1 MQQNNF
7 RFKDENC
14 PSHGFLLLESSR
26 TSNPFSILTFSSS
39 HYKKTSCEN
48 VCVCVSACVYVCWCV
63 SMGECVCVFVER
75 EIESWEMCAM
85 QQNQIFR
92 SSAMSKN
99 RVPQCFAA
107 TDFYLK
113 GKYLF
118 PTQRNDFEERLN
130 AAGDDSCDWTAPF
143 TNINGIVDW
152 KAVSW

>member
-1 MQQNNF
+1 
-7 RFKDENC
+7 
-14 PSHGFLLLESSR
+14 
-26 TSNPFSILTFSSS
+26 
-39 HYKKTSCEN
+39 
-48 VCVCVSACVYVCWCV
+48 
-63 SMGECVCVFVER
+63 
-75 EIESWEMCAM
+75 MCAM

-92 SSAMSKN
+92 SHNSSAMSKN

-143 TNINGIVDW
+143 TNINGKVD
-152 KAVSW
+152 